1 MKTFNANLVIIGGGA
16 AGIGAA
22 IAASEAGVTEI
33 ILVEK
38 GPELGGILNQ
48 CIHDG
53 FGLHAF
59 KKELTGPE
67 YAYELTK
74 LLKEKNVELWLNANV
89 TSINNNKTITVYKEG
104 EGIYLVTTKAL
115 ILTTG
120 SYERSAGAIN
130 LPGERS
136 AGIFTAGQAQ
146 LFINERGLNIGKRVF
161 IIGSGDIGL
170 IMARRLTLTGAE
182 VLGVAEIM
190 PYSSGLKRNIV
201 QCLEDFNIPLFL
213 SHKVKEVRGKPRVQ
227 EVDIFKTDENGNEV
241 PGSLKTFTIDTLL
254 LAVGLIPYAT
264 LAESLNLPLS
274 KTKGPLVNSNYQ
286 SAAPWF
292 FAAGNALHIH
302 DLADDAYF
310 EGQEAGRAATLYLNN
325 TLEIDSQIKAEPG
338 KNVNYLIPS
347 LVSLPLAS
355 AELVL
360 KLRVSQ
366 PLLNHK
372 LKVLLDGE
380 VIYQK
385 FYPFLFPSE
394 LTIVKVKRELIKE
407 GQVLKVEVSNE

>member
-1 MKTFNANLVIIGGGA
+1 MKKINANLVIIGGGA
-16 AGIGAA
+16 AGVGAA
-22 IAASEAGVTEI
+22 IAASDAGLTDI

-38 GPELGGILNQ
+38 AKELGGILNQ

-67 YAYELTK
+67 YAHELTK
-74 LLKEKNVELWLNANV
+74 LLKDKSVTLWLNATVTNV
-89 TSINNNKTITVYKEG
+89 SNNKEITVYKEG
-104 EGIYLVTTKAL
+104 EGILLINTKAL

-146 LFINERGLNIGKRVF
+146 LLINERGLGIGKRVF

-170 IMARRLTLTGAE
+170 IMARRLTLTGSK

-227 EVDIFKTDENGNEV
+227 EVDIFATDEQGNEV
-241 PGSLKTFTIDTLL
+241 PGSLKTFAIDTLL
-254 LAVGLIPYAT
+254 LAVGLIPYVT
-264 LAESLNLPLS
+264 LAENLNLPLS

-286 SAAPWF
+286 TAAPWF

-310 EGQEAGRAATLYLNN
+310 EGREAGSAASMYVNN
-325 TLEIDSQIKAEPG
+325 ALITKQKINVEAG

-347 LVSLPLAS
+347 FVSIPLPKE
-355 AELVL
+355 ELLL

-372 LKVLLDGE
+372 IKVFIDEEL
-380 VIYQK
+380 IYQK

-394 LTIVKVKRELIKE
+394 LTIVKLKRELIKE
-407 GQVLKVEVSNE
+407 GRVLKVEVNNE

>member
-1 MKTFNANLVIIGGGA
+1 MKKINANLVIIGGGA

-22 IAASEAGVTEI
+22 IAASEAGITDI
-33 ILVEK
+33 ILLEK
-38 GPELGGILNQ
+38 EKELGGILNQ

-74 LLKEKNVELWLNANV
+74 LLESKNVVLWLNSTV
-89 TSINNNKTITVYKEG
+89 TAVSLEKEITVYKEG
-104 EGIYLVTTKAL
+104 EGIHLIKTRAL

-146 LFINERGLNIGKRVF
+146 LLINERGLSVGKRVF

-170 IMARRLTLTGAE
+170 IMARRLTLTGAK

-201 QCLEDFNIPLFL
+201 QCLEDFNIPLYL
-213 SHKVKEVRGKPRVQ
+213 SHKVGEVRGKPRVQ
-227 EVDIFKTDENGNEV
+227 EVDIFETDQNGNEI
-241 PGSLKTFTIDTLL
+241 PGTLKTFAIDTLL
-254 LAVGLIPYAT
+254 LAVGLIPYAS

-286 SAAPWF
+286 SALPWF

-310 EGQEAGRAATLYLNN
+310 EGKEVGNAASLYLNN
-325 TLEIDSQIKAEPG
+325 TLNTNLEIKLEPG

-347 LVSLPLAS
+347 VVSLPLHTE
-355 AELVL
+355 ELLL

-372 LKVLLDGE
+372 IKVLLDEE

-394 LTIVKVKRELIKE
+394 LTIIKLKRELIKE
-407 GQVLKVEVSNE
+407 GNTLKVEASNE